1 MCIIESYNDVGTVD
15 DSVYLFNWAA
25 RFCSSSRDCDSS
37 VPVLDGPKKANLSH
51 QGLLQAIGHL
61 LVWYE
66 WARNLASLPL
76 WVGVQASSQL
86 RRFVRVL

>member
-1 MCIIESYNDVGTVD
+1 MCIIEIYNNVGTV
-15 DSVYLFNWAA
+15 SFIQLGGSLLQLFM
-25 RFCSSSRDCDSS
+25 RLGESS
-37 VPVLDGPKKANLSH
+37 VLEGPKKATLSH

-76 WVGVQASSQL
+76 WVGVQAASRL
-86 RRFVRVL
+86 RRFVGPL